1 YAVAHKQL
9 RPSIKAGTP
18 SSVAHLIR
26 RCWAEDPKDRP
37 DFTEILDTLLT
48 LQRNLTEGATHDTDS
63 DGGRSSSNSRI
74 YASRTNSK
82 SDLAVPGKGSQQ
94 NYGSLSTFPP
104 MSPLGAYVMGT
115 KGPSHV
121 FFGPREGL
129 SAEECDK
136 RDAEMLSM
144 MQQGRGGRR
153 RSSLG
158 SESALSDHVP
168 SPQIAILPGLCSCAA
183 YVSHGGGFAGRAL
196 GIVGAS
202 EQAGNSLTS
211 SAEFSLLS
219 QKAVESASPSA
230 QFLAAMEEAAVR
242 ADATPGRVAVA
253 VTHREGMRDMK
264 DLIEGA
270 EGRLRLP
277 YCALAGIVAQ
287 VEGGRVAGW
296 EWEGVWAGED
306 VEAGVRASV
315 ERLRLVPKV

>member
-1 YAVAHKQL
+1 MPPVLVLLL
-9 RPSIKAGTP
+9 RHGERGDEAGLTRDSVDPFLTELGHQQASSAWHHILRGVNQKAPSP
-18 SSVAHLIR
+18 SSETPL
-26 RCWAEDPKDRP
+26 PP
-37 DFTEILDTLLT
+37 TLPFLT
-48 LQRNLTEGATHDTDS
+48 F
-63 DGGRSSSNSRI
+63 SSPLL
-74 YASRTNSK
+74 RT
-82 SDLAVPGKGSQQ
+82 
-94 NYGSLSTFPP
+94 LST
-104 MSPLGAYVMGT
+104 A
-115 KGPSHV
+115 
-121 FFGPREGL
+121 
-129 SAEECDK
+129 A
-136 RDAEMLSM
+136 
-144 MQQGRGGRR
+144 
-153 RSSLG
+153 
-158 SESALSDHVP
+158 ALSDHVP

-277 YCALAGIVAQ
+277 YCAIAGIVAQ

-296 EWEGVWAGED
+296 EWEGVWAAGED